1 MKLFKCLVV
10 MGIRKIIPWRNSIV
24 IVSYARSERAL
35 LKYKR
40 LLFQETYIDNLV
52 LLQRLLQYFTFSQS
66 RSHFLRHVNGLPHVA
81 QTFSGRFC
89 FLCITV
95 NRFHALKGSAVVKKL
110 SEREV
115 DRIVEMA
122 WEDRTPFDAITA
134 QFGISEAET
143 IALMRNQMKP
153 KSWRM
158 WRARVQGRGTKHI
171 AKRDFEVGRH
181 KCSRQ
186 RAITFNKIS
195 KR

>member
-1 MKLFKCLVV
+1 V
-10 MGIRKIIPWRNSIV
+10 P
-24 IVSYARSERAL
+24 
-35 LKYKR
+35 
-40 LLFQETYIDNLV
+40 
-52 LLQRLLQYFTFSQS
+52 LQRLLQYFTFSQS
-66 RSHFLRHVNGLPHVA
+66 RAHFLRQVKGRPQVA
-81 QTFSGRFC
+81 QTFSGKCC

-95 NRFHALKGSAVVKKL
+95 KRIHTLKGSAVVKKL
-110 SEREV
+110 TDAAV

-158 WRARVQGRGTKHI
+158 WRARVQGRSTKHI

-186 RAITFNKIS
+186 RAISFNKIS